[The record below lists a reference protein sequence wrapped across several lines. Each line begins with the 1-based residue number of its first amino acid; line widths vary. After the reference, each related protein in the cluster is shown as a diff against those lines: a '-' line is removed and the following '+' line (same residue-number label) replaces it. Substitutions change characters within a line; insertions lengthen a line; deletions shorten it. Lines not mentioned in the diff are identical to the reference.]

1 MGANIITKTDRVM
14 EDRLLAVSGDPLRA
28 DTLQKARAFKRTWLE
43 LAEALSRCNEK
54 RLWEKWGFSDFDAYC
69 KKELHLRGS
78 TVAKL
83 LGSYSFLEKSA
94 PKVIERARQ
103 DPFEAPI
110 PSMPAVEFVQKARER
125 GAADEET
132 LDTIQRV
139 AFEEGADAPALAKQ
153 FKDVAF
159 PQSARDRREKM
170 RAAITATAR
179 RLSTLIAEED
189 SPVPKKLAI
198 RVEELVGELLESI
211 EN

>member
-1 MGANIITKTDRVM
+1 MGANIITKTERQM
-14 EDRLLAVSGDPLRA
+14 EDRMLAVAGDPLRA

-43 LAEALSRCNEK
+43 LAEALTKVQHARS
-54 RLWEKWGFSDFDAYC
+54 WEAWGFPDFDAYC
-69 KKELHLRGS
+69 RKELHLRGS
-78 TVAKL
+78 TVSKL

-94 PKVIERARQ
+94 PKVIERVRQ
-103 DPFEAPI
+103 DPFDAPI
-110 PSMPAVEFVQKARER
+110 PSLPAVEFVQKARER

-159 PQSARDRREKM
+159 PETARDRREKM

-179 RLSTLIAEED
+179 KLSTLIAEED